1 MHVVGTDGNVSGAD
15 PDPKAEGCEDEIQQ
29 GREIARV
36 MISGDIGLVITV
48 STEGNILPS
57 TKYYGVD
64 NTLQLSTVCL
74 HSTCMGSTDHL
85 FHRLA
90 NILDELKEIVIFQGS
105 KLMDVGLGIV
115 HLQLGRCLA
124 PTPKGFTIQL
134 FQFGRVFTQ
143 CLEPMAK

>member
-1 MHVVGTDGNVSGAD
+1 MLCVLLYN
-15 PDPKAEGCEDEIQQ
+15 I
-29 GREIARV
+29 I
-36 MISGDIGLVITV
+36 ITH
-48 STEGNILPS
+48 S
-57 TKYYGVD
+57 TKM
-64 NTLQLSTVCL
+64 S
-74 HSTCMGSTDHL
+74 SMISTDHL

-105 KLMDVGLGIV
+105 KLMDMGLGIV

-143 CLEPMAK
+143 CLEPMAKYNNAPSTSLEYASHG